1 MESRFWPLTNRVLQ
15 IDNGLDG
22 LECLGIIWNPLRG
35 QSCSTVCGGL
45 DLCDLET
52 TKTLTSAQMTSMG
65 ANCSKTK
72 TRETIIAAPSWKP
85 KNNVCLLS
93 HTNVTCD
100 AAKGGLVRF
109 CYCADAPAPAP
120 RRALPGDWKK
130 GELGEWVED
139 VGMLER

>member
-1 MESRFWPLTNRVLQ
+1 
-15 IDNGLDG
+15 
-22 LECLGIIWNPLRG
+22 
-35 QSCSTVCGGL
+35 
-45 DLCDLET
+45 
-52 TKTLTSAQMTSMG
+52 MG

-109 CYCADAPAPAP
+109 CYCAAAPAPAP
-120 RRALPGDWKK
+120 RRAPPGDWKK

-139 VGMLER
+139 VGMVEHVGTIVLAVFLGKLRHRKKKQEIEYGV